1 MVPGVEDLR
10 TPLHVAQSLERQ
22 VRGATAGFNTPT
34 FVLDA
39 PGGGGKRDVH
49 TPDVYQRDSGI
60 SVFTAPSVKPGK
72 KFMFFDPIAS
82 LGEEAQWRWTQPAER
97 RAMMDA
103 ATA

>member
-1 MVPGVEDLR
+1 MVLCGTVS
-10 TPLHVAQSLERQ
+10 AQKPRVFSMP
-22 VRGATAGFNTPT
+22 A
-34 FVLDA
+34 LD
-39 PGGGGKRDVH
+39 
-49 TPDVYQRDSGI
+49 SI